1 MAIAKSAQALLI
13 TKQMSPQLQF
23 DAGSDSSK
31 LSLHEKNVNI
41 AIAGQGA
48 FVQFGCLGWRP
59 KRAWSHLGGDRSHT
73 PESSLL
79 EWIANRNQQNL
90 QTQPKSREGVTPLRV
105 PIRECPS
112 STLRS
117 PSTECRKNVTLW
129 ARVRLHKR
137 KLFTFMGGS
146 YKCFKFWETFQAS
159 INSHPYLAHMKE
171 LSCLPNTLNTSEKQ
185 LWLIILSWQIIIQW
199 WSPISNHCTIMR

>member
-1 MAIAKSAQALLI
+1 MAIAKSAQAC
-13 TKQMSPQLQF
+13 
-23 DAGSDSSK
+23 
-31 LSLHEKNVNI
+31 LSLSRCHHNSNLTLGVTPLNLAYMKKNVNI

-59 KRAWSHLGGDRSHT
+59 KRACSHLGGDRSHT